1 VKNALQAIHFSMDLT
16 VTFVLEKHFGI
27 KLQKSVKNVSKEQNS
42 INYKTNVIVRMRAL
56 TKLTINYAL
65 PAHLPNISI

>member
-1 VKNALQAIHFSMDLT
+1 MDLT